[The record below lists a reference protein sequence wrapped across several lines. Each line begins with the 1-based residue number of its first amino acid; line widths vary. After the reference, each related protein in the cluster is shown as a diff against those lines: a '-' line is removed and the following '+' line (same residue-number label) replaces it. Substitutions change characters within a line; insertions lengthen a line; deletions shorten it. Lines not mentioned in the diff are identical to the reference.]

1 MFKSLPMRHV
11 ELVCLA
17 SERQDVALALARH
30 GRFGPAGPARAEAEY
45 RELYRAARTRL
56 DKLMAYCGD
65 HPMAPIPEDAIAP
78 NLRELTGI
86 DHRLAELWQ
95 VCNTCQEQARRLDE
109 ARARLD
115 SLRETYTRLAA
126 LEVGPERLLRRDG
139 LLEFRLGQVPVANLK
154 RLSEALSVAHFVLTE
169 FDRAG
174 DQAFVAVAGPRA
186 GDGARL
192 GGLLAQA
199 GWRELPVPTELRT
212 DPASAARFL
221 AEQATRLEA
230 EAAGHCELRDQ
241 QARRHGAWLGQAR
254 ALLAL
259 AEPLAASSLRGLSE
273 SGQLVAFVGWVPR
286 RALAGLRAA
295 LDVRFK
301 GRYLLVARAPE
312 PGEPVPTLVEY
323 PAWLRPFTGLARA
336 YGVPRYGEFDPALL
350 AALGYLI
357 LFGAMFGDVG
367 HGAMLVL
374 VACLPLAALDRLRA
388 FLAGAGLASIGFG
401 VLYGSV
407 FGIEDWLPA
416 VWLSP
421 MHDPVRLLG
430 LAVMFGAGFI
440 GLTLVLRTA
449 NLMAERRWR
458 QAWLDG
464 GGLAGLALYVGLG
477 VALQGSL
484 AGSPPDWAAGLA
496 GAGGLAVILGALIAG
511 EGGWA
516 ERSVVAAMEAVETV
530 IGLAANTLSFL
541 RVAAFGL
548 NHVALSLAVWVIA
561 DSVSGVGQVLAL
573 ALGHALIVALEGG
586 IVAIQAM
593 RLMYYE
599 GFSRFFAG
607 DGFAFRPLR
616 LADPPTAAVHP
627 PPVSSV

>member
-1 MFKSLPMRHV
+1 MFKSLPMLNV

-17 SERQDVALALARH
+17 SERQDMALALARY
-30 GRFGPAGPARAEAEY
+30 GRFGPSGPAKAEAEY

-86 DHRLAELWQ
+86 DRRLAELWQ

-109 ARARLD
+109 ERARLD
-115 SLRETYTRLAA
+115 SLRETYARLAA
-126 LEVGPERLLRRDG
+126 LEVDPVRLLRRDG
-139 LLEFRLGQVPVANLK
+139 LLEFRLGQVPLANLK
-154 RLSEALSVAHFVLTE
+154 RLAEALSVAHFVLTE

-186 GDGARL
+186 SDGARL

-212 DPASAARFL
+212 DPDSAARYL
-221 AEQATRLEA
+221 AEETARLEA
-230 EAAGHCELRDQ
+230 AAAGHCELRDH
-241 QARRHGAWLGQAR
+241 QARLHGAWLGQAR

-259 AEPLAASSLRGLSE
+259 AEPLAEATLRGLSGA
-273 SGQLVAFVGWVPR
+273 GQLVAFVGWVPR
-286 RALAGLRAA
+286 RALAELRLA
-295 LDVRFK
+295 LDLRFR
-301 GRYLLVARAPE
+301 GRYLLVTRDPE
-312 PGEPVPTLVEY
+312 PGEQVPTLVEY

-367 HGAMLVL
+367 HGAMLL
-374 VACLPLAALDRLRA
+374 LAACLPLEPLARLRA

-416 VWLSP
+416 LWLSP

-440 GLTLVLRTA
+440 GLTLVLRIA

-458 QAWLDG
+458 QVLFDG
-464 GGLAGLALYVGLG
+464 GGLAGLVLYVGLAG
-477 VALQGSL
+477 LVQGGL
-484 AGSPPDWAAGLA
+484 AGTLPGWAAGLA
-496 GAGGLAVILGALIAG
+496 VAGSAAVVLGALLAG
-511 EGGWA
+511 VGGWA
-516 ERSVVAAMEAVETV
+516 ERSVVAAMETMETL
-530 IGLAANTLSFL
+530 IGLVANTLSFL

-561 DSVSGVGQVLAL
+561 DGLGGVGHALVLG
-573 ALGHALIVALEGG
+573 LGHALIVGLEGG

-607 DGFAFRPLR
+607 DGIAFRPLH
-616 LADPPTAAVHP
+616 LADAPAADVRPT
-627 PPVSSV
+627 PVSSV